1 MKLFLIFLYCDVSV
15 KSTVNLP
22 NYKEITNEIT
32 NYYEIIIYKICNS
45 KDLQINFEKNTISF
59 LYRTQ

>member
-59 LYRTQ
+59 LYTQ